1 VGARYRGRQAT
12 GDAPRRFAGSDQH
25 LCGIPFRHKI
35 SSGFVSRSLN
45 LKLVPALTDVIRKT
59 RPIPATAGARPT
71 LTTSW
76 SVRQPSEMRI
86 LIGMVG
92 VAGVIGVLD
101 LLALDTGTSPELRAS
116 QPAANAAKVASLD
129 CDEAHFRTTLATLD
143 TQLYS
148 VAPREHIVAPASK
161 LKTDRLTVRQL
172 QVGEM
177 YVPHATY
184 QVGEMDMPMHALQ
197 KVAEM
202 DRAAPKRA
210 MEVAEMD
217 RVAPKRAM
225 EVAEM
230 DMAVK
235 RAMEVAEMD
244 MAVKRAMEVAEM
256 DMRVRR
262 TMEVAEMD
270 MRVKRP
276 MQVSEMDMRVR
287 RTLEVAEMDM
297 SSHPT
302 KASAMDVS
310 PQFAVV
316 QGVLDRL
323 Q

>member
-1 VGARYRGRQAT
+1 
-12 GDAPRRFAGSDQH
+12 
-25 LCGIPFRHKI
+25 
-35 SSGFVSRSLN
+35 
-45 LKLVPALTDVIRKT
+45 
-59 RPIPATAGARPT
+59 
-71 LTTSW
+71 
-76 SVRQPSEMRI
+76 MRI

-101 LLALDTGTSPELRAS
+101 LLASDTGTSPGLRAS

-129 CDEAHFRTTLATLD
+129 CDEAHFRATLATLD

-148 VAPREHIVAPASK
+148 VAPREHILAPATK

-177 YVPHATY
+177 YAPHATY
-184 QVGEMDMPMHALQ
+184 QVGEMDVPMNITQ

-210 MEVAEMD
+210 L
-217 RVAPKRAM
+217 

-230 DMAVK
+230 DMSVK
-235 RAMEVAEMD
+235 
-244 MAVKRAMEVAEM
+244 
-256 DMRVRR
+256 R
-262 TMEVAEMD
+262 TMEVSEQD

-276 MQVSEMDMRVR
+276 MQVAEMDMRIR
-287 RTLEVAEMDM
+287 RTPEVAEMDM